1 MEIPR
6 EHCFKNITMQ
16 TATDLLLTWYMIN
29 VTCDIICQKKEKT
42 VKTVSRIGMYG
53 ILLVRA
59 EYSSIG
65 HA

>member
-1 MEIPR
+1 
-6 EHCFKNITMQ
+6 MQ